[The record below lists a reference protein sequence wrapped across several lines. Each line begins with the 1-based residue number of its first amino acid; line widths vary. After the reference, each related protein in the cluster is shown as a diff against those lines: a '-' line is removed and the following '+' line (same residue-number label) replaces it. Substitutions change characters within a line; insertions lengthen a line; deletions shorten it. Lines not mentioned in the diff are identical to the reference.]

1 MPAAVSTCAYD
12 VFQAVLAAAF
22 STGDASLADHLYW
35 QIQCDKASLIPS
47 FLAVIRLYAAVGQ
60 PEKARDIYA
69 MPFLV
74 DTHLTREEHGYVL
87 EHSFDAGCHRLR
99 WFLFP
104 QRVCVEF

>member
-1 MPAAVSTCAYD
+1 MRILDEMPAAVSTCAYG

-60 PEKARDIYA
+60 PEKARDIY
-69 MPFLV
+69 
-74 DTHLTREEHGYVL
+74 EK
-87 EHSFDAGCHRLR
+87 HRL
-99 WFLFP
+99 
-104 QRVCVEF
+104 